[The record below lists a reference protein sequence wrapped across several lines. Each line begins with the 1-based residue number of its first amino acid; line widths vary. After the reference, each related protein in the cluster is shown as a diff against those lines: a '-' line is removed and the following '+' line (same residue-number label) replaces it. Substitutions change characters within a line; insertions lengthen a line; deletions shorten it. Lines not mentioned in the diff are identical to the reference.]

1 MGQNPEQLLVTDHN
15 GVVILTSR
23 PQWRFRATRPLTAQ
37 ERQAIIAIQP
47 YPTRD
52 PQPLAL
58 STTAWLRQ
66 STAIAETG

>member
-1 MGQNPEQLLVTDHN
+1 MTDHN

-23 PQWRFRATRPLTAQ
+23 PQWRFRATRPLTAE

-52 PQPLAL
+52 PQPHDEPV
-58 STTAWLRQ
+58 SVRWLNPIGLPTFDKPSPPRLR
-66 STAIAETG
+66 